1 MNRLAKGL
9 HLGLGLG
16 SAAFA
21 PCPLSAAPACTL
33 LPFCHEIQQSTTP
46 WPFLSPP
53 PPLPVSVGRCRQWNV
68 SPPRQSCP
76 DALEPSQLGGRE
88 GMECG
93 AGGCLSAAGPVPGSI
108 LSGHCKKA
116 WLGAVT
122 QPALSLLLLGLLP
135 ELQLRWDP
143 GNIQHKVQT
152 LVNLSTWEL
161 CSQCVLAF

>member
-1 MNRLAKGL
+1 MSSLAKGL

-21 PCPLSAAPACTL
+21 PRPLSAAPACTL

-68 SPPRQSCP
+68 SPPRQSRP

-122 QPALSLLLLGLLP
+122 QPALSLLLLGLLFQSSSSG
-135 ELQLRWDP
+135 E
-143 GNIQHKVQT
+143 IQGIF
-152 LVNLSTWEL
+152 STKCRHWL
-161 CSQCVLAF
+161 I